1 MNEKDVLKKEV
12 AKLEK
17 EKRKLDIKLAKE
29 KAKSSVNK
37 FNKELKKS
45 LLTALVAAFAF
56 ILGLSW
62 RDLIIQYVNNI
73 ISLSSIQSKLIEVI
87 IVTLICV
94 LGIIIVTKLL
104 KDKE

>member
-1 MNEKDVLKKEV
+1 MNEKEVLKKEV